1 MRNVSQLGKD
11 GFGADALAINQVGQ
25 QTDSEETAAGSL
37 RGPNLLDAS
46 KRSQFAEH
54 GRDQFRNGWVNVHC
68 PLHHRVRRLS
78 IH

>member
-37 RGPNLLDAS
+37 P
-46 KRSQFAEH
+46 
-54 GRDQFRNGWVNVHC
+54 GRIF
-68 PLHHRVRRLS
+68 
-78 IH
+78 